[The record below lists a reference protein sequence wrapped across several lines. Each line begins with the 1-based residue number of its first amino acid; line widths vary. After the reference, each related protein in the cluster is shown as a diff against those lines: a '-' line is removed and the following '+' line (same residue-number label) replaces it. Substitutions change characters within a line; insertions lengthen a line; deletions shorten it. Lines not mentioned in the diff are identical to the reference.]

1 MRKKVKKVIKGLEKA
16 SKTHAKQAKV
26 LKSGLKVFK
35 KRVGGAAGREYGS
48 ASSSTSASTGGG
60 GKTSGGGGNQ
70 GSDHSHSRFAA
81 GSGYYGGKKTNTSA
95 GGNGGS
101 TPPKRKIGG
110 PNTTKDVPYKSNT
123 MVNLLAGAVVPG
135 GGLLAEAAQRKAYK
149 DRQKYARKEG
159 LYREYYIGNQFKTD
173 PSARVL
179 KPNSPEGKAFITEA
193 KPKKI
198 ESPQR
203 DDRGPTP
210 LCPDGTLPPCTR
222 FAAAPKIEPIG
233 KAKVQPKMF
242 EFNFNQGGLV
252 RGAGKILKDRNR
264 KVRIF

>member
-35 KRVGGAAGREYGS
+35 ARGGMDASQADFKSPSSTPGASKGPAGGA
-48 ASSSTSASTGGG
+48 
-60 GKTSGGGGNQ
+60 
-70 GSDHSHSRFAA
+70 
-81 GSGYYGGKKTNTSA
+81 SA
-95 GGNGGS
+95 GGNYGGNRNPS
-101 TPPKRKIGG
+101 QTYGGGGRDSGATKTKTSKRTIGG
-110 PNTTKDVPYKSNT
+110 PDTTKDSPYKSNT
-123 MVNLLAGAVVPG
+123 MVNLLAGAAVPG
-135 GGLLAEAAQRKAYK
+135 GGILAEAAQRKAYK

-179 KPNSPEGKAFITEA
+179 KPNSPEGKAFIKEA
-193 KPKKI
+193 KPAPK
-198 ESPQR
+198 PTLGGR
-203 DDRGPTP
+203 DNGGGIPR
-210 LCPDGTLPPCTR
+210 CPDGTLPPCKTLSV
-222 FAAAPKIEPIG
+222 PKPTI
-233 KAKVQPKMF
+233 AKSGTQPKMF

-252 RGAGKILKDRNR
+252 RGLGKILKDRNR

>member
-35 KRVGGAAGREYGS
+35 ARGGMDASRADFSSPGGTSGGS
-48 ASSSTSASTGGG
+48 GGPSARDVAMGSGGKQHGGTNTNVGGG
-60 GKTSGGGGNQ
+60 GRNQPPSGQ
-70 GSDHSHSRFAA
+70 P
-81 GSGYYGGKKTNTSA
+81 KKT
-95 GGNGGS
+95 
-101 TPPKRKIGG
+101 KRTIGG
-110 PNTTKDVPYKSNT
+110 PNTTKDVPYRSNT

-135 GGLLAEAAQRKAYK
+135 GSLLGELGQRKAYK

-159 LYREYYIGNQFKTD
+159 LYREYYIGNQFKPNPAD
-173 PSARVL
+173 RVL
-179 KPNSPEGKAFITEA
+179 KPNSPSGKAFIKEA
-193 KPKKI
+193 KPTKI
-198 ESPQR
+198 DQLQK

-210 LCPDGTLPPCTR
+210 LCPDGTLPPCTKV
-222 FAAAPKIEPIG
+222 ASVPKLPIG

-252 RGAGKILKDRNR
+252 RGAGKILKDRNK

>member
-35 KRVGGAAGREYGS
+35 ARGGMDASRADFKTPGSSVSGASKGPAGGA
-48 ASSSTSASTGGG
+48 
-60 GKTSGGGGNQ
+60 
-70 GSDHSHSRFAA
+70 
-81 GSGYYGGKKTNTSA
+81 SA
-95 GGNGGS
+95 GGNYGGNRNPSQSYGGGGGS
-101 TPPKRKIGG
+101 NRSQPPPGPPKRKIGG
-110 PNTTKDVPYKSNT
+110 PDATKDVPYKSNT

-159 LYREYYIGNQFKTD
+159 LYREYYIGNQFNPD
-173 PSARVL
+173 PTKRTL

-193 KPKKI
+193 KPAKI
-198 ESPQR
+198 DQPQR

-210 LCPDGTLPPCTR
+210 LCPDGTLPPCTKV
-222 FAAAPKIEPIG
+222 AAPKIAPIG

-252 RGAGKILKDRNR
+252 RGAGKILKDRNKR
-264 KVRIF
+264 VKIF

>member
-35 KRVGGAAGREYGS
+35 ARGGMDASRADFGSPSGGVSGASKGPAGGA
-48 ASSSTSASTGGG
+48 
-60 GKTSGGGGNQ
+60 
-70 GSDHSHSRFAA
+70 
-81 GSGYYGGKKTNTSA
+81 SA
-95 GGNGGS
+95 GGNYGGNRNPSQTYGGGGGRDSGS
-101 TPPKRKIGG
+101 TKKTTKTTKRTIGG
-110 PNTTKDVPYKSNT
+110 PDTTKDTPYKSNT
-123 MVNLLAGAVVPG
+123 MVNLLAGAAVPG
-135 GGLLAEAAQRKAYK
+135 GGILAEAAQRKAYK

-179 KPNSPEGKAFITEA
+179 KPNSPAGRDFIKEA
-193 KPKKI
+193 KPAPKP
-198 ESPQR
+198 ELGGG

-210 LCPDGTLPPCTR
+210 LCPDGTLPPCTKV
-222 FAAAPKIEPIG
+222 ASAPKPPMG

-242 EFNFNQGGLV
+242 EFNYNQGGLV